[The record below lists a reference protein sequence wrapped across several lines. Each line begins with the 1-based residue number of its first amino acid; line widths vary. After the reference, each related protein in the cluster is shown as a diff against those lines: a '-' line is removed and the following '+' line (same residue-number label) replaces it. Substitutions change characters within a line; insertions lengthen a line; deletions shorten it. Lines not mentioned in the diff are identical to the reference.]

1 MGYEIFL
8 ILPAIYLVTK
18 GVASSMLTVR
28 SRLTVKLV
36 SYFLYFFFFLV
47 WPSPVGFSFYT
58 CRPYFRGVRSMKEV
72 ERIMSMAGK
81 NIMKKLGF
89 EEVRRDGIV
98 KSIQDGNKSDRSTEY
113 FDK

>member
-36 SYFLYFFFFLV
+36 SYFLYFFFLSGMAESGRVFFLHM
-47 WPSPVGFSFYT
+47 PSLFQGGAQYEGS
-58 CRPYFRGVRSMKEV
+58 
-72 ERIMSMAGK
+72 
-81 NIMKKLGF
+81 
-89 EEVRRDGIV
+89 
-98 KSIQDGNKSDRSTEY
+98 
-113 FDK
+113 